1 MDILFVC
8 TMISVFCA
16 ALIALA
22 APYTAYYTKNFFKKK
37 NIYDQWMV
45 ALSANYHQ
53 HYFIVEKLIEEAKE
67 DGIDIVKKIDEDENY
82 IKSVEY
88 ILDYC
93 ITKAT
98 AAESKIVDGDLA
110 MRMAYHDI
118 IYFFDNLH
126 PWIEKRRKSKNILL
140 YNDLQK
146 FYQNCKKYEEKHKDS
161 K

>member
-1 MDILFVC
+1 MDLFFVC
-8 TMISVFCA
+8 TMISLFCA
-16 ALIALA
+16 LLIASA
-22 APYTAYYTKNFFKKK
+22 AIYTALSTKNFFKKK
-37 NIYDQWMV
+37 NIYEQWMV

-53 HYFIVEKLIEEAKE
+53 HYCIVEKLIEEAKK
-67 DGIDIVKKIDEDENY
+67 DGIDIVEKIDENEKY
-82 IKSVEY
+82 IESVEY

-98 AAESKIVDGDLA
+98 AAEYKIVDGDLA

-146 FYQNCKKYEEKHKDS
+146 FCLDCKKYEEKHKDC
-161 K
+161 